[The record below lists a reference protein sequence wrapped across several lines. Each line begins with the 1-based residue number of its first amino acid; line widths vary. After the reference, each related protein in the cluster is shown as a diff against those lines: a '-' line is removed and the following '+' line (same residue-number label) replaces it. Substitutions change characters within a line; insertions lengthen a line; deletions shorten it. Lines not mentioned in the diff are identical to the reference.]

1 MQTQNISFCDRV
13 GLNIKSNE
21 VKKRIIDELEEIRIV
36 ERHHEVFDEK
46 RHDHRL
52 RKVPHLLT
60 IKSNGNPYY
69 MYFTKIN
76 FTNTI
81 VMIDKKIQMGYE
93 YPRMIIVRMMFQDN
107 GLFDNTL
114 LEGEMIKDKSSE
126 WLYLISDLHVFKNK
140 SVRDLDLIK
149 RLNLVHSLCQE
160 HFIQSQNDLFYIQVK
175 KYVPLTESES
185 YHNDFM
191 KSLNYCC
198 RGMYLKPLYSKFKDI
213 LFNFDNSLVNRNLK
227 PKLKSKYNF
236 VTNDTLRKEVNE
248 SDTVT
253 SSIKNEYN
261 ASSCS
266 DDGKENAIF
275 YIQKTE
281 TPDLFR
287 LSDDKSKFVG
297 NACVDSLKT
306 SKMLTKHF
314 QNMTMLEKSKFECI
328 RTKNKYLSTTWIPL
342 KTC

>member
-52 RKVPHLLT
+52 RKVHHLLT

-149 RLNLVHSLCQE
+149 RLNIVHSLCQ
-160 HFIQSQNDLFYIQVK
+160 
-175 KYVPLTESES
+175 
-185 YHNDFM
+185 
-191 KSLNYCC
+191 
-198 RGMYLKPLYSKFKDI
+198 
-213 LFNFDNSLVNRNLK
+213 
-227 PKLKSKYNF
+227 
-236 VTNDTLRKEVNE
+236 
-248 SDTVT
+248 
-253 SSIKNEYN
+253 
-261 ASSCS
+261 
-266 DDGKENAIF
+266 
-275 YIQKTE
+275 
-281 TPDLFR
+281 
-287 LSDDKSKFVG
+287 
-297 NACVDSLKT
+297 
-306 SKMLTKHF
+306 
-314 QNMTMLEKSKFECI
+314 
-328 RTKNKYLSTTWIPL
+328 
-342 KTC
+342 